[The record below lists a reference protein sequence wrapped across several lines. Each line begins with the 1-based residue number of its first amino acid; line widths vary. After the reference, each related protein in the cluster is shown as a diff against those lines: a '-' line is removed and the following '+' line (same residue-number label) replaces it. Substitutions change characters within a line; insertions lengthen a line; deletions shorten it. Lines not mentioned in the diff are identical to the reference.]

1 MVNVVAPGDGGDG
14 LARLA
19 ALLGLLLLVRAEL
32 VGAAKLL
39 CPQPWPEVL
48 TLTPITPPSASKA
61 YLRQL
66 VTSSLRMHLTSGDH
80 GLSAGLFGAGKH
92 DAVLVLRD
100 GTARQVEVVAGHLPV
115 LHRP

>member
-39 CPQPWPEVL
+39 
-48 TLTPITPPSASKA
+48 A
-61 YLRQL
+61 R
-66 VTSSLRMHLTSGDH
+66 SLGPRC
-80 GLSAGLFGAGKH
+80 
-92 DAVLVLRD
+92 
-100 GTARQVEVVAGHLPV
+100 
-115 LHRP
+115 